1 MTPGGFE
8 TSVRR
13 AFSRTMEAHQRLEE
27 ISLSQFPGFHAQCPH
42 CERFL
47 ESVLDA
53 PLILFVHPDQDEVDI
68 AGLKALWA
76 ALTTGPSIPSQWA
89 DTLSGASP
97 RGTEDRPYG
106 EWASK

>member
-42 CERFL
+42 CERLL

-68 AGLKALWA
+68 AGLK
-76 ALTTGPSIPSQWA
+76 GPLGSL
-89 DTLSGASP
+89 DHRTVHTVTMGRHVVRGKKP

-106 EWASK
+106 E